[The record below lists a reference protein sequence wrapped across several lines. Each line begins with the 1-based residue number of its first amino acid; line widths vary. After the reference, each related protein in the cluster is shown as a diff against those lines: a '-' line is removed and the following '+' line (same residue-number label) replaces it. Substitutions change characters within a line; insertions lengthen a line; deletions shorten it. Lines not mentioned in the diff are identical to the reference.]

1 MWREQARRWTLPT
14 IGLGLLLGSCGQ
26 ADPAEAVG
34 ILFEQPRQELGELV
48 SGEERVVTFPFEVSD
63 APVRVNRFDSS
74 CGCLDVELVSEQGQ
88 VFELGSM
95 IPIGTRGAL
104 RAVWHTSG
112 YTGDRDST
120 IRLLGEGPGLPQTL
134 RFSGFL
140 KPWFT
145 IEPEVASFAAADRDA
160 EQEMFITVRGPEP
173 FRLLDVLASST
184 GIRVEGLPHSTPS
197 TEQVVRLIRE
207 AGESEEGRKAAFIQ
221 LRSDFEGYTATIP
234 VEVIVESQVWVAP
247 AKRYL
252 LGKVVDRVI
261 TAPPLEFGAREGE
274 LEVLDVRSEGV
285 EGVQLKYETI
295 EAAKRFRLRLELP
308 AGLASGPLRGTI
320 HLRLAHRLAGRESLL
335 EREIQ
340 YFGLAS
346 NSENSESQ
354 IR

>member
-1 MWREQARRWTLPT
+1 M
-14 IGLGLLLGSCGQ
+14 GLWLLLGSCGQ

-34 ILFEQPRQELGELV
+34 LLFEQPRQALGEMI
-48 SGEERVVTFPFEVSD
+48 SGEERLVLFPFEVLG

-74 CGCLDVELVSEQGQ
+74 CGCLDVELVSDQGQ
-88 VFELGSM
+88 VFGLGTL
-95 IPIGTRGAL
+95 IPAGTRGSL
-104 RAVWHTSG
+104 RAVWRTSG
-112 YTGDRDST
+112 YVGNREST
-120 IRLLGEGPGLPQTL
+120 VRLLGEGPGLPQTV

-140 KPWFT
+140 KPWFS
-145 IEPEVASFAAADRDA
+145 IEPEIASFEAADREI
-160 EQEMFITVRGPEP
+160 EQEMLVTVRGPTP

-184 GIRVEGLPHSTPS
+184 GIRVEGLPSTEPS

-207 AGESEEGRKAAFIQ
+207 ASESEEGRKAAFIQ
-221 LRSDFEGYTATIP
+221 LRSDFEGYSATIP
-234 VEVIVESQVWVAP
+234 VEVIVESQVWLAP

-274 LEVLDVRSEGV
+274 LEVLEVRSEGV
-285 EGVQLKYETI
+285 EGAQLKYETI
-295 EAAKRFRLRLELP
+295 EAGKRFRLRLELP

-354 IR
+354 SR